1 MKLRNYLYLVLAVVI
16 SGCTSSTESTSENIT
31 NTHNPRYYYIKQL
44 DSYIIVPSIFFP
56 IDSLGASDSSTG
68 AYLSWRR
75 KKKTL
80 DYWVSELDSY
90 LKATI
95 EDHKKTEPTLVE
107 SYQRSD
113 LMINGVR
120 SVLFTCDMY
129 WDTDPD
135 KQFTYRLMMDRAD
148 SIDEYVGNV
157 VSYRKA
163 SVQDSLLFSL
173 RSIIP

>member
-1 MKLRNYLYLVLAVVI
+1 MKLRNYLYLVLVAI
-16 SGCTSSTESTSENIT
+16 ITGCTSSTESTRENIT
-31 NTHNPRYYYIKQL
+31 NTHNSRYYYIKQL
-44 DSYIIVPSIFFP
+44 DSYIIVPSNFATVSSTGDL
-56 IDSLGASDSSTG
+56 DSTTG
-68 AYLSWRR
+68 AYLSWVR
-75 KKKTL
+75 KKNTL

-90 LKATI
+90 FNATI
-95 EDHKKTEPTLVE
+95 ERHKETEPTLVE

-113 LMINGVR
+113 LMINGDR

-129 WDTDPD
+129 WDNDPD
-135 KQFTYRLMMDRAD
+135 KQFTYRLLMDRAD